1 MRLCVRASIALY
13 AMASLSIGCAGMPRP
28 KQPFTDSMQALSL
41 HARTRAVVQAIQA
54 EARVDQRGSRGRIK
68 GTVLMFVQRPD
79 RVRFDVMTQFGPAAI
94 LTSDGQRFAFS
105 DLRERRYLTGP
116 TCSKNIARLLNIPLN
131 VEETTLLLLG
141 GTPVLAQQHA
151 RIDWNT
157 DGFYRLHITGT
168 DGRSQEVDFGISEH
182 DAKLPWARQQLRL
195 LRSEIYDTHGNT
207 QWRVSYDEYRLVRLG
222 TLRVAMPFLVRVEQ
236 PKIGADT
243 LIRFKQMNLEA
254 TVPPEA
260 FMQVPLPGM
269 QQEDANCD

>member
-1 MRLCVRASIALY
+1 MRPCVRGSIVLF
-13 AMASLSIGCAGMPRP
+13 AMASMAAGCAGMPRP
-28 KQPFTDSMQALSL
+28 KLPFTDSAEALSL
-41 HARTRAVVQAIQA
+41 HALSRAVVQSIQA
-54 EARVDQRGSRGRIK
+54 EARVDQRGAHGRIK

-94 LTSDGQRFAFS
+94 LTSDGERFAFS

-116 TCSKNIARLLNIPLN
+116 TCPKNIARLLNIPLN

-141 GTPVLAQQHA
+141 GTPVLAQQRA
-151 RIDWNT
+151 RIDWNS
-157 DGFYRLHITGT
+157 DGFYRLHITGR
-168 DGRSQEVDFGISEH
+168 DGRRQEVDFGISEH
-182 DAKLPWARQQLRL
+182 DAKLPKARQQLRL
-195 LRSEIYDTHGNT
+195 LRSEIYDARGDT
-207 QWRVSYDEYRLVRLG
+207 QWRVSYGEYRPLQLG

-254 TVPPEA
+254 TVPQDA

-269 QQEDANCD
+269 HQEDANCD